1 MGGVTMSVVVAF
13 AVAERS
19 AELFK
24 TAIFRF
30 MELKT
35 VHEEQ
40 DLIIRTA
47 NDPTHRWVRAELE
60 FSSPVLAEEFNQF
73 MGRMRLDLTPLN

>member
-1 MGGVTMSVVVAF
+1 MSVTVSF

-24 TAIFRF
+24 TAVFRF

-35 VHEEQ
+35 VSEDQ
-40 DLIIRTA
+40 DLVIRTA
-47 NDPTHRWVRAELE
+47 SDPAHKWVHAELE
-60 FSSPVLAEEFNQF
+60 FSSPDLAEEFNRF
-73 MGRMRLDLTPLN
+73 VTRMRLDLKPLN

>member
-1 MGGVTMSVVVAF
+1 MSVVVAF

-35 VHEEQ
+35 VTEEH
-40 DLIIRTA
+40 DLVIRTA
-47 NDPTHRWVRAELE
+47 NDPNHRWVRAELE
-60 FSSPVLAEEFNQF
+60 FSSPVLAQEFSQF
-73 MGRMRLDLTPLN
+73 MTRMRLDMTPLT